1 MGARAQMHALGA
13 YQHDQEHDYA
23 VRELIDQQPP
33 ISSPSRASNRAT
45 RHHAAEHHFPQRTE
59 GAFKI
64 LTDKERG
71 AGGGQTA
78 VAIGKM
84 LLRKVDKNVREDFRG
99 KLTKMRER
107 IFKER

>member
-64 LTDKERG
+64 LRDEKMRG
-71 AGGGQTA
+71 SGSDGGGSRQDTS
-78 VAIGKM
+78 
-84 LLRKVDKNVREDFRG
+84 E
-99 KLTKMRER
+99 ES
-107 IFKER
+107 

>member
-23 VRELIDQQPP
+23 VRELEDQQRQ
-33 ISSPSRASNRAT
+33 ISGPRRASNHAT

-64 LTDKERG
+64 LQDKE
-71 AGGGQTA
+71 
-78 VAIGKM
+78 
-84 LLRKVDKNVREDFRG
+84 
-99 KLTKMRER
+99 
-107 IFKER
+107 